1 MKLSLER
8 AKFCPGCPKKELVLN
23 NVPKLIIKPDI
34 IDDTKKITILN
45 NTKKQTNMQMV
56 SLF

>member
-1 MKLSLER
+1 MKLSINR

-23 NVPKLIIKPDI
+23 NVPKLIITPEETET
-34 IDDTKKITILN
+34 TKKITILS
-45 NTKKQTNMQMV
+45 NTKKQNPAVV